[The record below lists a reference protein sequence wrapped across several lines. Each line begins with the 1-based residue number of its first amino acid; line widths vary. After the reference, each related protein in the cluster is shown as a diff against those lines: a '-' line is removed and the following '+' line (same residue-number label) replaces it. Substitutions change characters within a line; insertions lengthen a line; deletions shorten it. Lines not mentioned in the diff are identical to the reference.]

1 VRYREAAMTRLKEYV
16 GSRELLANLT
26 LRELRGKYKRSVL
39 GWGWSLLNPL
49 ASIAIYWLV
58 FGIFLKIDPPTG
70 DPSGLSS
77 YALFLVCALLPWNF
91 FQMGVETSPETLISN
106 GNLIKKVYFP
116 REILV
121 IASTASILVTFAVEL
136 VVLGVLLLIAG
147 NMVLPW
153 IPVLLVLVAIQFVL
167 VLGLALL
174 LSVLNVYFRD
184 VKHFVSLAMKIL
196 FYTVPVVYPLSLV
209 PKHKDVAGMSIP
221 VRQIYELNPLVAM
234 VECYRAVLYD
244 LRFPSFGDFAY
255 FLVWAVALFAFGWWC
270 FSKLEPRLAEEV

>member
-1 VRYREAAMTRLKEYV
+1 MTRLKEYV
-16 GSRELLANLT
+16 GGRELLANLT

-58 FGIFLKIDPPTG
+58 FGIFLKIKPPTG

-77 YALFLVCALLPWNF
+77 YALFLICALLPWNF
-91 FQMGVETSPETLISN
+91 FQMGVESSPDTLISN

-121 IASTASILVTFAVEL
+121 IASTLSILVNFGIEL
-136 VVLGVLLLIAG
+136 AVLGVILLAAG
-147 NMVLPW
+147 NMILPW
-153 IPVLLVLVAIQFVL
+153 IPMVLVLVAVQFVL

-209 PKHKDVAGMSIP
+209 PKHKEVAGISIP
-221 VRQIYELNPLVAM
+221 VRQLYELNPLVAM
-234 VECYRAVLYD
+234 IQCYRAVLYD

-255 FLVWAVALFAFGWWC
+255 FLGWAVALFAFGWWI